1 MNRADSAAES
11 MAAGKVNCAQA
22 VLTAFCEELG
32 LDRNLALKMAQGF
45 GGGMGRS
52 GETCG
57 AVTGAYM
64 VLGLR
69 YSRDNSPE
77 SKEKMYQI
85 IKDFAQKF
93 KQKNR
98 SILCKQL
105 LGYDV
110 SKQEELAI
118 IKDKGLFAKLCPD
131 FVRSSVEILEKESY

>member
-1 MNRADSAAES
+1 MSRADSAAES

-22 VLTAFCEELG
+22 VLTGFCEELG
-32 LDRNLALKMAQGF
+32 LDCNLALKMAQGF

-64 VLGLR
+64 VLGLK
-69 YSRDNSPE
+69 YSRGNSPE

-93 KQKNR
+93 KQKNG
-98 SILCKQL
+98 SILCRGL

-110 SKQEELAI
+110 SKPEELAI
-118 IKDKGLFAKLCPD
+118 IKDKSLFAKLCPS
-131 FVRSSVEILEKESY
+131 FVRSSVEILEKES